1 MRGSIAIALVCFGA
15 ALAHGCGSNV
25 DEAPAANDAEVEVA
39 DPGTARWQSSSQS
52 GLYRIRIGPEKG
64 AATLGPM
71 HPWLVEV
78 ESREGEPV
86 TAVHVLFDGGMP
98 QHGHGFETSPRVVA
112 SPSRGVVRV
121 DGVRFHTAGAWQIR
135 VDVAGP
141 AGADFAVFDVEID
154 P

>member
-1 MRGSIAIALVCFGA
+1 MRGPIAIALVCFGA
-15 ALAHGCGSNV
+15 ALAHGCGSNL
-25 DEAPAANDAEVEVA
+25 DDAPAANDVEVA
-39 DPGTARWQSSSQS
+39 DPGAPRWQISSQS

-71 HPWLVEV
+71 HAWLVEV
-78 ESREGEPV
+78 VSKEGEPV
-86 TAVHVLFDGGMP
+86 PSAQVRFDGGMP

-121 DGVRFHTAGAWQIR
+121 DGVRFHMAGAWQIR
-135 VDVAGP
+135 VDVASP
-141 AGADFAVFDVEID
+141 AGTDFAVFDVEVD